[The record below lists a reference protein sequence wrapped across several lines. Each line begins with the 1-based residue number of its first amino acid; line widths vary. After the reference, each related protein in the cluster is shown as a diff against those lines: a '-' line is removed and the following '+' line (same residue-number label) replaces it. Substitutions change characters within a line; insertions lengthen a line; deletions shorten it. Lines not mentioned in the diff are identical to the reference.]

1 MYIIY
6 IHTLYIKPN
15 TPNKSNVPMMSDYQD
30 VKHNILCTD
39 LIKDPLYTV
48 IWCNYS
54 NLLVDEIMNS
64 ISQEAI
70 AVSQ

>member
-1 MYIIY
+1 
-6 IHTLYIKPN
+6 
-15 TPNKSNVPMMSDYQD
+15 MMSDYQD